1 MNDTV
6 TSSASALV
14 AAPVTISCTLTGGV
28 YSPGPAQTVSVTSAA
43 AGGTPFTLD
52 TTSAND
58 PAWLTINPSAPAG
71 TATST
76 ATTFTVAATAG
87 CGSFASGSSHTVNLH
102 LQNAP
107 APDKL
112 VAVTLQV
119 VPPSPLTVTPI
130 PAAPSISLSYVKGS
144 GSPGSST
151 VSVTSSVSGAFFSV
165 NTASLPIWLT
175 VNVTSGTAPRQISFT
190 TTGVADSL
198 APGTYTASVYLKV
211 SGYADLPVNITLL
224 VTNKAPKLSVSSTSI
239 PLTWVLG
246 TAPPTTTITAL
257 STDSPIQYT
266 ITTGGTLAP
275 IVSSTQQSGLA
286 YSFGTQIGVTFNSL
300 IFATA
305 QPGTVLTG
313 TVTFTWG
320 SPASTT
326 VVTISLTVVSP
337 GATLSGLSP
346 ASLPTAVS
354 GTSFPVVLTG
364 TGFVGGTDP
373 TLKTKV
379 GIVVGGVIVADT
391 NLSVNVVNP
400 SNIIL
405 TIVVPGTAD
414 PNLPFSPTGTG
425 GTVALGLC
433 NGTCTIPTGTA
444 TLTIGGGPIIQGVT
458 SSSAFVEVTPPAIP
472 TVAPYDMI
480 SLFGANF
487 CSSVGTGCSTTQ
499 ILMGSPDPLT
509 LRFPTTLSPDAAG
522 ATQRQVSA
530 NFLAHGTTT
539 VIGAAPLLF
548 ATNGQINLIVPAAV
562 SGYVGSATVDIV
574 VSFGYGSGTTLL
586 KSSPFTVNVAATD
599 PGVFTIGSDGQG
611 SGAALSAS
619 YALITSTNPA
629 GMRST
634 GADSDTIQLYVTG
647 LGAPDSTADNTAT
660 GTGTPV
666 TDCIAATTGT
676 GNYMATL
683 PIRHIRQPRPQQHR
697 WRGNPECAAQ
707 YGPLP
712 AMSVDCAHGYRRRR
726 PCDRHLCRLRSRYR
740 RGTLS
745 DQRSAAC
752 NQRLDLVSLLSAD
765 FLPDHHPHHSGP
777 AAGSDHGGRTD
788 QPGRRYG
795 LGHAQTASDGS
806 DRQCSE
812 RDRRRLLERYCNGDR
827 RNSFVSLCGNLR
839 RVARGS
845 HPRPDYR
852 RHLRTPAANT
862 AGSYAVT
869 ITATDSA
876 NVPLTGTYSMT
887 IVVAGGLYMT
897 DSGTSPYSATFGT
910 ASPSLMTVTA
920 TGGTYPYTYAI
931 TAPATAPAGMA
942 ISNSGVVSTTALTP
956 AGIYNGIVITA
967 TDSSS
972 TPLTGTSTF
981 QINVGLQMTHTT
993 PTAQTGNGS
1002 GILTTVT
1009 AAGGSG
1015 TIVYTLDSAST
1026 TAGFTIDGSGNLE
1039 PTTASS
1045 GTYTVIVT
1053 ATDSVTMAPGATG
1066 FGTGTTTVS
1075 VTVN

>member
-1 MNDTV
+1 MSKAREPPD
-6 TSSASALV
+6 LR
-14 AAPVTISCTLTGGV
+14 
-28 YSPGPAQTVSVTSAA
+28 
-43 AGGTPFTLD
+43 
-52 TTSAND
+52 
-58 PAWLTINPSAPAG
+58 PS
-71 TATST
+71 
-76 ATTFTVAATAG
+76 
-87 CGSFASGSSHTVNLH
+87 
-102 LQNAP
+102 
-107 APDKL
+107 
-112 VAVTLQV
+112 
-119 VPPSPLTVTPI
+119 
-130 PAAPSISLSYVKGS
+130 
-144 GSPGSST
+144 
-151 VSVTSSVSGAFFSV
+151 SVTSSVSGAFFTL

-175 VNVTSGTAPRQISFT
+175 ANVTSGTAPRQISFT

-198 APGTYTASVYLKV
+198 APGTYTASVLLKV

-275 IVSSTQQSGLA
+275 IISSTQQSGLA

-337 GATLSGLSP
+337 GATLIGLSP

-391 NLSVNVVNP
+391 NFSVNVVNP

-405 TIVVPGTAD
+405 TIVVPGTTDA
-414 PNLPFSPTGTG
+414 NLPFSPSGAG
-425 GTVALGLC
+425 GTIPLGLC
-433 NGTCTIPTGTA
+433 NGNCTIPTGTA

-487 CSSVGTGCSTTQ
+487 CSSGGTGCSSTQ
-499 ILMGSPDPLT
+499 ILMGSPDSVT
-509 LRFPTTLSPDAAG
+509 LRFPTSLSPDATG

-539 VIGAAPLLF
+539 LIASAPLLF

-562 SGYVGSATVDIV
+562 SDYIGSASVDIV

-586 KSSPFTVNVAATD
+586 KSAPFTVNVAATD

-634 GADSDTIQLYVTG
+634 ASDSDTIQLYVTG

-660 GTGTPV
+660 GSGTPV
-666 TDCIAATTGT
+666 TDCIAATSGT

-683 PIRHIRQPRPQQHR
+683 QSATSVSPNLTSIDGAVIQSALLNTGRFPPCLSTVPTVTVGGVNAPVTYAGFVADTVAGLYQINVQLPATTGSTLYPYYPLTSSPISTLTT
-697 WRGNPECAAQ
+697 AAQ
-707 YGPLP
+707 LPIQLTVGGQTSQNGVTVWVAPRLKVTGPTGNALNATVGVSWTGTVTATEGTASYRYAVTSGVLP
-712 AMSVDCAHGYRRRR
+712 AG
-726 PCDRHLCRLRSRYR
+726 L
-740 RGTLS
+740 TL
-745 DQRSAAC
+745 A
-752 NQRLDLVSLLSAD
+752 
-765 FLPDHHPHHSGP
+765 PTTGIISG
-777 AAGSDHGGRTD
+777 
-788 QPGRRYG
+788 
-795 LGHAQTASDGS
+795 L
-806 DRQCSE
+806 
-812 RDRRRLLERYCNGDR
+812 
-827 RNSFVSLCGNLR
+827 
-839 RVARGS
+839 
-845 HPRPDYR
+845 
-852 RHLRTPAANT
+852 PAANT

-887 IVVAGGLYMT
+887 ITVAGGLYMT
-897 DSGTSPYSATFGT
+897 NSGTSPYSATFGT

-931 TAPATAPAGMA
+931 TAPATAPVGMT
-942 ISNSGVVSTTALTP
+942 ISNSGVLGTTALTP
-956 AGIYNGIVITA
+956 AGIYNGIVVTA

-981 QINVGLQMTHTT
+981 QINVGLQVTHTT
-993 PTAQTGNGS
+993 ATAQTNHTS
-1002 GILTTVT
+1002 GVLTTVT
-1009 AAGGSG
+1009 ASGGSG
-1015 TIVYTLDSAST
+1015 TIVYTLDATSVT
-1026 TAGFTIDGSGNLE
+1026 NGLTIDASGNLK
-1039 PTTASS
+1039 PTGAAAGS
-1045 GTYTVIVT
+1045 YTVTVT

-1066 FGTGTTTVS
+1066 YGTGTTTVS